1 MNVEKI
7 AITSREQWLALRA
20 QDITASD
27 VPAVCGEGLYGSAAK
42 VWAEKRGLIPPQ
54 ELTEAMKRGLWGE
67 AAVFEAIGWEYPK
80 WEVRR
85 AKVYLRDAEAGL
97 GATPDGVAVVPD
109 KDGIVV
115 VQCKVI
121 AAPVFKADWLANPDD
136 AVDTGH
142 ATPPLAYQLQ
152 TLTESMLAEA
162 SCGALAVLIVD
173 TFKWVLR
180 IFWIERH
187 AGAEASIRERVA
199 IFRSEN
205 LAKGIQP
212 KIDPKLDDELVKS
225 LFPKD
230 DGTEIDLTGDNEM
243 PALADNLVAA
253 RAAKKTAE
261 QDVDAFA
268 TAIKAKLGNAATA
281 RIAGGRRV
289 SCKLQ
294 QRGGYSVN
302 PTEFRV
308 LKILNK

>member
-67 AAVFEAIGWEYPK
+67 AAVFEAISWEYPT

-85 AKVYLRDAEAGL
+85 AKVYLRDIDAGL
-97 GATPDGVAVVPD
+97 GATPDGVAVVPGRE
-109 KDGIVV
+109 GIVV

-136 AVDTGH
+136 PVDVGH

-162 SCGALAVLIVD
+162 SCGALAVLVVD

-187 AGAEASIRERVA
+187 SGAEASIRERVA
-199 IFRSEN
+199 AFRVEN

-212 KIDPKLDDELVKS
+212 RIDPALDDELVKS
-225 LFPKD
+225 LFPRD
-230 DGTEIDLTGDNEM
+230 NGAEIDLSGDNEL
-243 PALADNLVAA
+243 PGLADQLVAA
-253 RAAKKTAE
+253 RAEKKVAE
-261 QDVDAFA
+261 ENVSAFA
-268 TAIKAKLGNAATA
+268 TAIKAKLGAASFA
-281 RIAGGRRV
+281 RIADGRRI
-289 SCKLQ
+289 SCKSQ
-294 QRGGYSVN
+294 SRGAYQVAA
-302 PTEFRV
+302 TEFRV
-308 LKILNK
+308 LKVLNK